1 MNKVQDTIKLTVYGK
16 AITMT
21 QYYDGSIVAERNEGE
36 RWFVMTK
43 DPSDNTFHTQENLDD
58 GNVVEM
64 YNDANICA
72 ALAHLALAH
81 NWQPTYFLK

>member
-1 MNKVQDTIKLTVYGK
+1 MNKVQDTVKLMVYSK

-21 QYYDGSIVAERNEGE
+21 QYYDGSIVAERNEGD
-36 RWFVMTK
+36 RCFVMS
-43 DPSDNTFHTQENLDD
+43 SDDKGRFIVQENLDD

-64 YNDANICA
+64 YADTNLCA

-81 NWQPTYFLK
+81 NWQPRTNF